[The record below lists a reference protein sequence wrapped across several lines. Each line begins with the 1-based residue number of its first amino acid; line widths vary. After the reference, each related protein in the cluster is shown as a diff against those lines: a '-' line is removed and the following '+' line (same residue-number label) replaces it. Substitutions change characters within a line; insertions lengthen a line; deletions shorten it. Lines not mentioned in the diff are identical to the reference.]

1 MEENTYTISYSE
13 EFLDDLERHKT
24 SENKQIIK
32 KIYSFFDELETNP
45 TGGTGQPEALKGYG
59 ERFVFSK
66 RINGKHRLIYEI
78 FEDLKIV
85 EILTAYGHYKD
96 K

>member
-24 SENKQIIK
+24 SGNKQIIK

-45 TGGTGQPEALKGYG
+45 TGGTGQTEALKGYG

-78 FEDLKIV
+78 FKDLKIV